1 MKISGT
7 KAYAKIETD
16 EYTCV
21 FGGELCEVF
30 SIDPLDVRWEELPE
44 DGSEVTIYKVIRDVW
59 EEYKDKKP
67 PVSFDFCKV
76 SDLLEVFNMI
86 PDRIGTVTDIREDG
100 FVWSLPNGIVVRVYV
115 TRTLYQNSNSIMI
128 TDWYVGY
135 SYNKG
140 GKEIELTH
148 SHLNTHE
155 VFEELVDIQDGNTF
169 WVVKTNVFGK
179 ESPPLI
185 MEKDEFSKVRNK
197 DKYRI
202 L

>member
-7 KAYAKIETD
+7 KAYSKIETD

-30 SIDPLDVRWEELPE
+30 SIYPLDVRWEKLPG
-44 DGSEVTIYKVIRDVW
+44 DGSEVTVYKVIRDVW
-59 EEYKDKKP
+59 KEYKGRKA
-67 PVSFDFCKV
+67 PVTFDYYKV
-76 SDLLEVFNMI
+76 KELLEVLDMI

-100 FVWSLPNGIVVRVYV
+100 FVWLLPNGIVVRVYV
-115 TRTLYQNSNSIMI
+115 TGTPYEKSGSIML
-128 TDWYVGY
+128 TEWYVGY
-135 SYNKG
+135 SYIKA
-140 GKEIELTH
+140 GKEIQLTH

-179 ESPPLI
+179 ESDPKI
-185 MEKDEFSKVRNK
+185 MDKERFDKIKNK
-197 DKYRI
+197 NKYRI
-202 L
+202 I